1 MKKKLIQKLQQ
12 LVDELPLGNKKNEV
26 KYDLLRLKISNS
38 DYHYVLLAHKYKDN
52 LQQIT
57 KNERK

>member
-12 LVDELPLGNKKNEV
+12 LVDELPLGNKKEEV

>member
-12 LVDELPLGNKKNEV
+12 LVDELPLGNKKKEV

-38 DYHYVLLAHKYKDN
+38 DYHYVLLAHKYKDK
-52 LQQIT
+52 L
-57 KNERK
+57 

>member
-12 LVDELPLGNKKNEV
+12 LVDELPLGNKKKEV